1 MLDEALPSAIPW
13 PVDMVRVEVPPSPL
27 ECAGALLLQLL
38 RLLVYKRDTVALP
51 HSLGGVIGVILQY
64 RFANLLACV

>member
-1 MLDEALPSAIPW
+1 
-13 PVDMVRVEVPPSPL
+13 
-27 ECAGALLLQLL
+27 LLQLL
-38 RLLVYKRDTVALP
+38 RLLVYKRDKVALL